1 MLLDVDEART
11 LITTSLTDAA
21 LELLLGAA
29 EEAIDD
35 AVGPLVYDETADA
48 EERHRPHGDLL
59 MLARRASL
67 ILSVD
72 EDGTTLAADD
82 YALRQGG
89 LVLRRLDDGTN
100 PRTVWWPPVTVT
112 YSPTSDLDRRKRAQA
127 QLTQLYLSYRPG
139 VSSQTI
145 GPWSEAYGQ
154 MRDLLS
160 QQADILSSI
169 RGGFEGIR

>member
-11 LITTSLTDAA
+11 LITTTLGDEALT
-21 LELLLGAA
+21 LLLGAA
-29 EEAIDD
+29 EEAIDE
-35 AVGPLVYDETADA
+35 AVGPLSYDDTADA

-59 MLARRASL
+59 MLSRRATL
-67 ILSVD
+67 ILSVE

-82 YALRQGG
+82 YALRPGG
-89 LVLRRLDDGTN
+89 LSLRRLADGTN
-100 PRTVWWPPVTVT
+100 PRSVWWPPVTVT
-112 YSPTSDLDRRKRAQA
+112 YAPISDLDRRKRAQA

-160 QQADILSSI
+160 QQGDILASI